1 VGKKIIVSSITV
13 LLILICTI
21 AGTYSVIINV
31 TSDNGV
37 NEIVNEIKIRDL
49 VTDDNGNYNNI
60 YYNVKN
66 TLDISEEE
74 ANILID
80 SEVLNDKLQI
90 VLDSIV
96 EYKVNN
102 NSGAKMSNDEIY
114 NLIVD
119 GVNSDNNI
127 NEELR
132 NKVISKSIVYKDD
145 INTYLYD
152 IEVSVFGG

>member
-1 VGKKIIVSSITV
+1 MGKKIIVSSITV

>member
-1 VGKKIIVSSITV
+1 
-13 LLILICTI
+13 
-21 AGTYSVIINV
+21 
-31 TSDNGV
+31 
-37 NEIVNEIKIRDL
+37 
-49 VTDDNGNYNNI
+49 
-60 YYNVKN
+60 
-66 TLDISEEE
+66 
-74 ANILID
+74 
-80 SEVLNDKLQI
+80 
-90 VLDSIV
+90 
-96 EYKVNN
+96 
-102 NSGAKMSNDEIY
+102 MSNDEIY